1 MAHPLFRRT
10 RVALVAALPLALAC
24 ASVGRSGAPPAA
36 TPTAPAATTAP
47 ATTRAGA
54 AEVVPGVE
62 VLFADSMHLI
72 RGKRVGLITNHSG
85 FDRRR
90 RSTVDLLAGA
100 SGVRLVALFAPEHG
114 IRGVSETLVSST
126 VDAKTGLPVHSL
138 YGETRKP
145 TPAMLDSVDVLVY
158 DIQDIGVRQYTF
170 ESTMTLAMQ
179 AAAAKGIPIVVL
191 DRPNP
196 VGGMIIEGNI
206 LEPAFQSFVGIYPV
220 ASRHGMTMGELGR
233 MYNAEQKIGANLV
246 VVPMKGWR
254 RTMWWDAYDLPWVN
268 PSPNIRSLAAEI
280 HYPGT
285 VFFEA
290 INVSEGRGT
299 DRPFEQIGAPWL
311 KNREVVARMNAMRL
325 PGIRFEALD
334 IPVAAGARKY
344 PGETIK
350 GVRFVITDRETYRP
364 IRASLLMIDVIRR
377 LHPAEFQW
385 RGANQR
391 EPTMLTVERHGGTA
405 KLREAIE
412 GGTLPQ
418 LLQAWDAD
426 AERFRAIR
434 APYLLYDAP
443 AVLLQ

>member
-1 MAHPLFRRT
+1 MVHLLSSRT
-10 RVALVAALPLALAC
+10 RAALVAALPLSLAC
-24 ASVGRSGAPPAA
+24 ASRSGMPAA
-36 TPTAPAATTAP
+36 ATAVAATTATT
-47 ATTRAGA
+47 TTRAGA

-62 VLFADSMHLI
+62 VLFADSLHLI

-85 FDRRR
+85 FDRQR
-90 RSTVDLLAGA
+90 RSTVDLLAGVP
-100 SGVRLVALFAPEHG
+100 GVRLVALFAPEHG
-114 IRGVSETLVSST
+114 IRGVAETRVASS
-126 VDAKTGLPVHSL
+126 VDEKTGLPVHSL

-170 ESTMTLAMQ
+170 ESTMALAMQ
-179 AAAAKGIPIVVL
+179 AAAEKGIPIVVL

-220 ASRHGMTMGELGR
+220 ASRHGMTMGELAL
-233 MYNAEQKIGANLV
+233 MYNAQQKIGANLV
-246 VVPMKGWR
+246 VVPMRGWR
-254 RTMWWDAYDLPWVN
+254 RTMWWDQYDLPWVN

-311 KNREVVARMNAMRL
+311 RNQEVVAQMNAMKL

-334 IPVAAGARKY
+334 VPVAAGARKY
-344 PGETIK
+344 AGETIK
-350 GVRFVITDRETYRP
+350 GVRFVVTDRETYRP
-364 IRASLLMIDVIRR
+364 IRTSLLMIDLIRR

-391 EPTMLTVERHGGTA
+391 EPHLLTIERHGGTA
-405 KLREAIE
+405 KLRQAIE
-412 GGTLPQ
+412 GGTLPE
-418 LLQAWDAD
+418 LLREWDAD

-443 AVLLQ
+443 PAPIIP

>member
-1 MAHPLFRRT
+1 MASFTSRRLG
-10 RVALVAALPLALAC
+10 RAALLAAALPLALAC
-24 ASVGRSGAPPAA
+24 ASG
-36 TPTAPAATTAP
+36 AP
-47 ATTRAGA
+47 ATSGAAASPIATRPGA
-54 AEVVPGVE
+54 AEVIPGVE
-62 VLFADSMHLI
+62 VLLTDSLHLI

-90 RSTVDLLAGA
+90 TSTIDILAAVPGTK
-100 SGVRLVALFAPEHG
+100 LVALFAPEHG
-114 IRGVSETLVSST
+114 IRGVAETT
-126 VDAKTGLPVHSL
+126 VQNAVDEKTGLPIYSL
-138 YGETRKP
+138 YGQTRKP
-145 TPAMLDSVDVLVY
+145 TPEMLKDVDVLVY

-179 AAAAKGIPIVVL
+179 AAAEKGIPIVVL

-196 VGGMIIEGNI
+196 VGGQIIEGNI

-220 ASRHGMTMGELGR
+220 ASRHGMTMGELAK
-233 MYNAEQKIGANLV
+233 MYNAQQKIGADLR
-246 VVPMKGWR
+246 VVPVKGWH
-254 RTMWWDAYDLPWVN
+254 RTMWWDQYDLPWVN
-268 PSPNIRSLAAEI
+268 PSPNIRSVDAEI
-280 HYPGT
+280 NYPGT

-311 KNREVVARMNAMRL
+311 NNTELVSRMNAMKL

-344 PGETIK
+344 AGETIK

-364 IRASLLMIDVIRR
+364 IRTSLLMIDEIRK

-391 EPTMLTVERHGGTA
+391 EPNMLTIERHGGTA
-405 KLREAIE
+405 KLRQAIE
-412 GGTLPQ
+412 AGTLPQ
-418 LLQAWDAD
+418 LLQEWDAD
-426 AERFRAIR
+426 AEHFRVIR
-434 APYLLYDAP
+434 APYLLYDAQSQ
-443 AVLLQ
+443 VLN